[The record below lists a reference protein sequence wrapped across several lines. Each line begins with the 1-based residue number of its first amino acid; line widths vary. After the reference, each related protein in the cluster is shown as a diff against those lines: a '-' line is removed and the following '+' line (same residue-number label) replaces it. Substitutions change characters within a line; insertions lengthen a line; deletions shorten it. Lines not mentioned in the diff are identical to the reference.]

1 MICKCPICNE
11 FCFGTTNS
19 LSSAG
24 INTVNKVADGIENF
38 KKQMNLSTPLIQGVG
53 KVIMDSASTILSW
66 DTYYKFECDQ
76 CGNKW
81 TVKKS
86 DAVDETDQ
94 YYLTRENNFV
104 KQTGGRILTINPDAD
119 CVYPKDSSLT
129 LLRAIP
135 EGIIL
140 PDNKFQKGEIYIS
153 HPADSAVF
161 FPSTSYRYDVMKDEL
176 DDIIVFLQKLGAK
189 TIRIKGGE
197 QTETKSGIQTLI
209 KTTLGVNAGEKSGA
223 ISNTSTTSDS
233 KFNKLSRMY
242 SKEIKSELLHM
253 PEIDETLLSKWG
265 PIRKEWNVIP
275 QMREHGILEY
285 DLEITCATI
294 SSNKN
299 IQVDQ
304 IEAEY
309 RELCVKTSM
318 SVSREIIR
326 SFREETHLGFI
337 IHVEFYPTAEYERFK
352 SPKDKNQSLLRKLF
366 KI

>member
-11 FCFGTTNS
+11 YCFGTTNS

-24 INTVNKVADGIENF
+24 INTVNKVAAGIENF
-38 KKQMNLSTPLIQGVG
+38 KKQMNSSNPLIQGVG
-53 KVIMDSASTILSW
+53 KAIMDSASSILSW

-81 TVKKS
+81 TMKKT

-94 YYLTRENNFV
+94 YYLIRENHFV
-104 KQTGGRILTINPDAD
+104 KQSGGRILTINPDAD
-119 CVYPKDSSLT
+119 CIYPKDSLLT
-129 LLRAIP
+129 LLKSVP
-135 EGIIL
+135 QGILL
-140 PDNKFQKGEIYIS
+140 PDNRFKKGEIYIS
-153 HPADSAVF
+153 HPADNTIF

-176 DDIIVFLQKLGAK
+176 DDLIVFLQKLGAK

-197 QTETKSGIQTLI
+197 QTEIKSGIQSLI
-209 KTTLGVNAGEKSGA
+209 KTTFGVNAGEKGGGS
-223 ISNTSTTSDS
+223 SNSSTTSDS
-233 KFNKLSRMY
+233 KFDKLSRMY

-253 PEIDETLLSKWG
+253 PEIDKTLLAKWG
-265 PIRKEWNVIP
+265 PIRKEWNIIP

-285 DLEITCATI
+285 DYEIKCSNI

-299 IQVDQ
+299 INIDQ

-309 RELCVKTSM
+309 RELCVKTSVA
-318 SVSREIIR
+318 VSREIIR

-337 IHVEFYPTAEYERFK
+337 IHVEFYPRAECEKFK
-352 SPKDKNQSLLRKLF
+352 SQKDKNQSLLRKLF